1 MKRIIFYKLTG
12 AGNDF
17 VLLDGNENTGL
28 EITPSLASALCSRR
42 FGVGADGI
50 LFIKDS
56 SSYDFEMAYYNAD
69 GTTGSLCGNGARCAI
84 NYASFSGRIKGSST
98 KFRVNDNVYSGL
110 ILPGGLIRFDL
121 NAPKEIKLNLNIKT
135 GGQLVPASFVNTG
148 SPHLVINIKNIL
160 KYKEVEGSNF
170 GNIDDVPVKEMG
182 SEIRYSDA
190 FAPDG
195 VNVNFY
201 LAEEGMIRI
210 RTYERGVEDET
221 LACGTGSA
229 ATAVIAA
236 VKEGYTS
243 PVNLLT
249 RGGETLTVDFKR
261 NGDKID
267 ALSLTGPAKIVFK
280 GEITI

>member
-1 MKRIIFYKLTG
+1 
-12 AGNDF
+12 
-17 VLLDGNENTGL
+17 
-28 EITPSLASALCSRR
+28 
-42 FGVGADGI
+42 
-50 LFIKDS
+50 
-56 SSYDFEMAYYNAD
+56 
-69 GTTGSLCGNGARCAI
+69 
-84 NYASFSGRIKGSST
+84 
-98 KFRVNDNVYSGL
+98 
-110 ILPGGLIRFDL
+110 
-121 NAPKEIKLNLNIKT
+121 
-135 GGQLVPASFVNTG
+135 
-148 SPHLVINIKNIL
+148 
-160 KYKEVEGSNF
+160 
-170 GNIDDVPVKEMG
+170 
-182 SEIRYSDA
+182 
-190 FAPDG
+190 
-195 VNVNFY
+195 
-201 LAEEGMIRI
+201 MIRI